1 MAKEAYIRFRVKRH
15 MNGKT
20 YRSSFFIGET
30 RNKMKQVIKEMQK
43 EIFEIFEYLHQNP
56 EISWEEFK
64 ITEFLKKQLL
74 QEGYRVQTFTDCTGV
89 VGEIGD
95 GALTI
100 GLRADMDALWQEVN
114 GKWQANHS
122 CGHDAHMTMVLGVVK
137 LLNRI
142 GYKPPGKLK
151 ILFQPAEEK
160 GTGALK
166 MLEKGVLDDV
176 DYLYGVHL
184 RPIQELESGYASP
197 AICHGAAQFIE
208 GEIKGVAAHA
218 ARPHLGVN
226 VIEVGSALV
235 QELSKIHVDPQVPAS
250 IKMTKFHAGEKSGNV
265 IPDRAEFTLD
275 LRAQTNQ
282 VMEQLLESLHNVVK
296 GIAVIYDADI
306 QLQSGVRIAAAEVNP
321 EAQRIM
327 ESAIVAALGE
337 QKCVPPIITSGAEDF
352 HFYSLMKPALK
363 TTMLGLGCD
372 LQPGLHHPQMTFRR
386 EDLLAGIEIL
396 ARAVMET
403 FENHS

>member
-1 MAKEAYIRFRVKRH
+1 
-15 MNGKT
+15 
-20 YRSSFFIGET
+20 
-30 RNKMKQVIKEMQK
+30 MKQAMKEMQT
-43 EIFEIFEYLHQNP
+43 EIFAIFDHLHQNP

-64 ITEFLKKQLL
+64 TTEFLKQQLHK
-74 QEGYRVQTFTDCTGV
+74 EGYRVHTFTDCTGV
-89 VGEIGD
+89 VGEIGE
-95 GALTI
+95 GECTV

-114 GKWQANHS
+114 GKWQANHA

-166 MLEKGVLDDV
+166 MLEKGVVDDMN
-176 DYLYGVHL
+176 YLYGVHL
-184 RPIQELESGYASP
+184 RPIQELESGFASP
-197 AICHGAAQFIE
+197 AIYHGAAQFIE

-296 GIAVIYDADI
+296 GIALIYGADI
-306 QLQSGVRIAAAEVNP
+306 QLQSGVYIAAAEVNP
-321 EAQRIM
+321 EAKRIM
-327 ESAIVAALGE
+327 EQAIVATLGK
-337 QKCVPPIITSGAEDF
+337 QKCTPPIITSGGEDF
-352 HFYSLMKPALK
+352 HFYSLMKPSLK

-372 LQPGLHHPQMTFRR
+372 LKPGLHHPQMTFRR
-386 EDLLAGIEIL
+386 EDLLVGIEIL
-396 ARAVMET
+396 ARAVIET
-403 FENHS
+403 FQNCL

>member
-1 MAKEAYIRFRVKRH
+1 
-15 MNGKT
+15 
-20 YRSSFFIGET
+20 
-30 RNKMKQVIKEMQK
+30 MKQAVKEMQT
-43 EIFEIFEYLHQNP
+43 EIFAVFEHLHQNP

-64 ITEFLKKQLL
+64 TTEFLKKQLL
-74 QEGYRVQTFTDCTGV
+74 QEGYRVQTFNDCTGV
-89 VGEIGD
+89 VGEIGE
-95 GALTI
+95 GQLTV

-114 GKWQANHS
+114 GKWQANHA
-122 CGHDAHMTMVLGVVK
+122 CGHDAHMTMVLGVAK

-142 GYKPPGKLK
+142 GYRPCGKLK

-166 MLEKGVLDDV
+166 MLEKGVVDDV
-176 DYLYGVHL
+176 NFLYGVHL

-250 IKMTKFHAGEKSGNV
+250 IKMTRFRAGEKNGNV

-282 VMEQLLESLHNVVK
+282 MMEQLLEKLHNVVK
-296 GIAVIYDADI
+296 GVSVIYGADI
-306 QLQSGVRIAAAEVNP
+306 HLRSGVRIVAAEVNP

-327 ESAIVAALGE
+327 ERAIVAALGE
-337 QKCVPPIITSGAEDF
+337 QKCTPPIITSGGEDF
-352 HFYSLMKPALK
+352 HFYSLMKPMLK

-403 FENHS
+403 FENYS